1 MSERKIDPL
10 AKQVAQRFAGFD
22 LFAMSNLRSKTT
34 GIEGVVLWIDSGE
47 AAGARLQHG
56 PRVKV
61 MLGNKV
67 TQDGLEDAVSVR
79 LTTPPEVLGNL
90 PGDIK
95 KQVTRFVAL
104 NHEVLLRHWMGEIDS
119 IEMGPLLRRV

>member
-1 MSERKIDPL
+1 MSERKISL

-34 GIEGVVLWIDSGE
+34 GIEGVVLSSKPSW
-47 AAGARLQHG
+47 
-56 PRVKV
+56 V
-61 MLGNKV
+61 
-67 TQDGLEDAVSVR
+67 AVSVR

>member
-1 MSERKIDPL
+1 
-10 AKQVAQRFAGFD
+10 
-22 LFAMSNLRSKTT
+22 
-34 GIEGVVLWIDSGE
+34 
-47 AAGARLQHG
+47 
-56 PRVKV
+56 
-61 MLGNKV
+61 MLGNQV